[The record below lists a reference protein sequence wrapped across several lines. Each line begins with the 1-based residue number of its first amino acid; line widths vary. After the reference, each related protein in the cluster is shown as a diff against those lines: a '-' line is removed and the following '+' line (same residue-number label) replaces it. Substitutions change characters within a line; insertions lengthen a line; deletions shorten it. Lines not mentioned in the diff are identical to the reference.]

1 VEESGMKKIGIEME
15 QDIQL
20 LKTIAKTG
28 LMVEKFLPMIGL
40 NLTRLRQHLASEN
53 IEKKGRFLIY
63 GSATN
68 VYTLTPRSKKRMQG
82 DFLINLYKGDTGQ
95 LEHDYVLLK
104 TYLYLSGEEK
114 ESWLT
119 ESRLQI
125 DYPHSAKTTDGM
137 YMSNGRRIGV
147 EIITSSYTPEDIEAK
162 KEFIRYNC
170 DDYIMLHTHK
180 TIEYSL

>member
-1 VEESGMKKIGIEME
+1 MHLKEIGIEME

-20 LKTIAKTG
+20 LKAIAKTG
-28 LMVEKFLPMIGL
+28 LMVEKFLPMLGL
-40 NLTRLRQHLASEN
+40 NQTRLRQHLASGN
-53 IEKKGRFLIY
+53 VEKKGRFLIY

-68 VYTLTPRSKKRMQG
+68 VYTLTPRTKKRMQG
-82 DFLINLYKGDTGQ
+82 DFLINLYKGDIGQ
-95 LEHDYVLLK
+95 LEHDYVLLR
-104 TYLYLSGEEK
+104 TYLYLSAEEK

-125 DYPHSAKTTDGM
+125 DYPHSAKTTDAM
-137 YMSNGRRIGV
+137 YISNGKKIGV
-147 EIITSSYTPEDIEAK
+147 EIITSSYMAEDIEAK

-180 TIEYSL
+180 PIEYSL